1 MRLFEMLVFII
12 RIIWILSNIRLMF
25 NCLTHVLEE
34 NTCVEKQE
42 NTCVEK
48 QENTF
53 SQIYKNT
60 FFTEHLRWLLLEGV
74 FEGTTISDKIF
85 GTK

>member
-1 MRLFEMLVFII
+1 MRLFEMLVFIF

-25 NCLTHVLEE
+25 NCLTHVLE
-34 NTCVEKQE
+34 E